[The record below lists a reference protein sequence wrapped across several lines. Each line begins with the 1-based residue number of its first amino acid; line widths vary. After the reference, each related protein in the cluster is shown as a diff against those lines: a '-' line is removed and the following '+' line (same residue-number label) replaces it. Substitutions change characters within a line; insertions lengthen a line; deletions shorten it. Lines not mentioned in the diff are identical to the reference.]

1 MKPYLIDLKKYEDT
15 RGEFYESFKIYFS
28 HHLNFTVMQE
38 NTCKSKKNVI
48 RGFHHQT
55 GEHIQGKI
63 LTVLNGRIKDVLV
76 DVREGKT
83 YGEVHEFEMSS
94 SNPQLL
100 VIPRGFAHGYCSY
113 EDNTIVSY
121 KTDAIYN
128 KESEDGFHPLSKSLD
143 IDWKIENPIISEKD
157 MNLQEFILSFPK

>member
-1 MKPYLIDLKKYEDT
+1 MKPYLIDLKKYEDH
-15 RGEFYESFKIYFS
+15 RGEFYESFKIDIS
-28 HHLNFTVMQE
+28 HHLNFTIMQE

-55 GEHIQGKI
+55 GKYIQGKI

-76 DVREGKT
+76 DVRKGKT
-83 YGEVHEFEMSS
+83 YGQVHEFEMSS
-94 SNPQLL
+94 SKPQLL

-121 KTDAIYN
+121 KTDAVYN

-157 MNLQEFILSFPK
+157 MNLQEFNI